1 MTEDQIMQFWPSL
14 IGVALIVLAHLF
26 APHLHFMRKPDN
38 IWVPASVGV
47 ALAYVFMDIFPHLAK
62 SKTKLVPTGDN
73 PVYEFLTHNI
83 YLVGLAGFT
92 VYLGIILSEMIFRN
106 NTAADEITFRSVPT
120 VIKIEFISLM
130 TYNFLVGY
138 LLSEHV
144 THRPEPAM
152 LFGLAMATHFAG
164 LNHLTRGHFPK
175 LYDDLLRYVFAVAVL
190 AGWIAGV
197 ALEISATTRALWYS
211 FLAGGIIVVAAV
223 YELPHIQSY
232 RQYLAFVI
240 GAGLFSLMILS
251 INYYGK

>member
-1 MTEDQIMQFWPSL
+1 MIEEQIVLFWPSL

-26 APHLHFMRKPDN
+26 APHFQFMRKSNN

-62 SKTKLVPTGDN
+62 SKAKLVPTVDN

-92 VYLGIILSEMIFRN
+92 VYLGIILSDMMFRKN
-106 NTAADEITFRSVPT
+106 PAAGEITFRSAPT
-120 VIKIEFISLM
+120 AIKIEFISLSA
-130 TYNFLVGY
+130 YNFLVGY

-144 THRPEPAM
+144 THRPEPAL
-152 LFGLAMATHFAG
+152 LFGLAMAAHFAG
-164 LNHLTRGHFPK
+164 LNHLTRNHFPG
-175 LYDDLLRYVFAVAVL
+175 LYDGLLRYAFTAAVL

-197 ALEISATTRALWYS
+197 ALEISNMTLELWYS

-223 YELPHIQSY
+223 YELPHIRSY
-232 RQYLAFVI
+232 RQYLAFVV
-240 GAGLFSLMILS
+240 GAGLFSVLILS
-251 INYYGK
+251 MNYYGK

>member
-1 MTEDQIMQFWPSL
+1 MTEDQIVLFWPSL

-26 APHLHFMRKPDN
+26 VAHIHFMRKSDN

-62 SKTKLVPTGDN
+62 SQAKLVPTGDN

-92 VYLGIILSEMIFRN
+92 VYLGIILSEMMFRKN
-106 NTAADEITFRSVPT
+106 AVEGEITFRSAPT
-120 VIKIEFISLM
+120 VIKIEIISL
-130 TYNFLVGY
+130 TAYNFLVGY

-144 THRPEPAM
+144 THRPEPAI
-152 LFGLAMATHFAG
+152 LFGLAMATHFVG
-164 LNHLTRGHFPK
+164 LDYLTRGNFPE
-175 LYDDLLRYVFAVAVL
+175 LYDSILRYAFAAAAL

-197 ALEISATTRALWYS
+197 ALEISATTLGLWYS

-240 GAGLFSLMILS
+240 GAGLFSMMILS